1 MDNSAAVIAANE
13 KADKAGFS
21 EMELSAIGE
30 VANITLGNA
39 MTALSVLV
47 QGDIDISTP
56 DVEIKNKGDVV
67 EEHLEKCVITRV
79 DYVKGV
85 DGFSVLFLKEDD
97 VKILTDL
104 MMGSDGHGMFYQQD
118 ISDLHMSAVSESMNQ
133 MMGSAATAMG
143 MMLSKMVDI
152 STPTTTMMEAGKY
165 VDDSFKNDDRFVQ
178 IGFDVKMKDLIT
190 TQMVQL
196 YPYRLAKAIADL
208 FIVKKQQNDGQS
220 PF

>member
-1 MDNSAAVIAANE
+1 
-13 KADKAGFS
+13 
-21 EMELSAIGE
+21 
-30 VANITLGNA
+30 
-39 MTALSVLV
+39 
-47 QGDIDISTP
+47 
-56 DVEIKNKGDVV
+56 
-67 EEHLEKCVITRV
+67 
-79 DYVKGV
+79 
-85 DGFSVLFLKEDD
+85 
-97 VKILTDL
+97 
-104 MMGSDGHGMFYQQD
+104 
-118 ISDLHMSAVSESMNQ
+118 MSAVSESMNQ